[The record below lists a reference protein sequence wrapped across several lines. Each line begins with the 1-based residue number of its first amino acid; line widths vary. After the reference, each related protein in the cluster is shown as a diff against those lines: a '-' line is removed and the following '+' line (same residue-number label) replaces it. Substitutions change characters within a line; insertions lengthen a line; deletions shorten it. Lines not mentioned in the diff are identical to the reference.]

1 MEEQTIK
8 LRGIEPKDVD
18 FMLRLVSDPETTR
31 YIQGLITDRD
41 MLLDWIESLTENDHE
56 YLVELSDGTPIGE
69 CSITASESIGD
80 IGYMLLPEYWRMG
93 YGTIVINAL
102 LVIAAHIGLSDV
114 TATTDTNNIASVK
127 LLEKAGFQIHRHGW
141 MLHLSESVN
150 DESSG
155 QTIVEYR
162 RSL

>member
-41 MLLDWIESLTENDHE
+41 MLLDWIVSLTENDHE

-69 CSITASESIGD
+69 CSIAASESIGD
-80 IGYMLLPEYWRMG
+80 IGYMLLPEYWRKG
-93 YGTIVINAL
+93 YGTTVVYCL
-102 LVIAAHIGLSDV
+102 LAIAANMGLNMAS
-114 TATTDTNNIASVK
+114 ATTDSNNTASVK
-127 LLEKAGFQIHRHGW
+127 LLEKTGFTVYRQGW
-141 MLHLSESVN
+141 MLHVSEDGKN
-150 DESSG
+150 DSSG
-155 QTIVEYR
+155 QTVVEYR

>member
-69 CSITASESIGD
+69 CSIAVSEAIGD
-80 IGYMLLPEYWRMG
+80 IGYMLLPEYWRRG
-93 YGTIVINAL
+93 YGTIVVYAL
-102 LVIAAHIGLSDV
+102 LVAAAHMGLSGV
-114 TATTDTNNIASVK
+114 TAVTDTNNIASTR
-127 LLEKAGFQIHRHGW
+127 LLEKTGFQIHRQGW
-141 MLHLSESVN
+141 VLHLSN
-150 DESSG
+150 DGNDDSSG